1 MIGHELSRDEH
12 SLVHS
17 RLKGFQFDIFKQQP
31 PSRSSTNILGMS
43 DGPEPWDEYAH
54 VVAEVK
60 RFQKAQKCFR
70 VCLGSLE
77 GGEELSH
84 TKELFWDSREYYW
97 PTNKVNGARKHSKRK
112 ASMDSTVIDAYCG
125 KFSPQPL
132 PPLAP
137 LSSSMHRNN
146 RIASPSNNHTNN
158 NQQLHNIN
166 GTSCKST
173 GSSPLSPVV
182 VTSGR
187 GGHCGGGGTT
197 LATLSA
203 ASSSSS
209 IIPPNFFGSTGVIVD
224 PNHHQQTNGRR
235 FTPPVTPP
243 VTHHKRSSFLT
254 SSLNFYGRKNSDT
267 KFPSTPPATRR
278 QQANVVEQFP
288 LTKSKSHEEQ
298 LSNRIEPLDPM
309 LMR

>member
-1 MIGHELSRDEH
+1 MLIGHELSREEH
-12 SLVHS
+12 KLVHS
-17 RLKGFQFDIFKQQP
+17 RLEDFQFDIFKQQP
-31 PSRSSTNILGMS
+31 PSSSNNNISNLS
-43 DGPEPWDEYAH
+43 DDPEILDEYTH

-84 TKELFWDSREYYW
+84 TKELFWDSCEYYW
-97 PTNKVNGARKHSKRK
+97 PFNKTNGHHKQPMRK
-112 ASMDSTVIDAYCG
+112 ASMDSTVMDGCCG
-125 KFSPQPL
+125 KFSPLPL

-137 LSSSMHRNN
+137 LLSSINKNHL
-146 RIASPSNNHTNN
+146 IASPSNNHINN
-158 NQQLHNIN
+158 NQHHHNIN
-166 GTSCKST
+166 GTSCKSP

-182 VTSGR
+182 VTNCRSG
-187 GGHCGGGGTT
+187 GVT
-197 LATLSA
+197 LTPLSA
-203 ASSSSS
+203 SSSSSS
-209 IIPPNFFGSTGVIVD
+209 IIPPNFFGSTSVIVD
-224 PNHHQQTNGRR
+224 PNHQQISGLQR
-235 FTPPVTPP
+235 FTPPATPP
-243 VTHHKRSSFLT
+243 VTHHKRYSFLA

-278 QQANVVEQFP
+278 QQANIVEQFP

-298 LSNRIEPLDPM
+298 LANRIEPLDPM